1 MAATIRSDGTKQALE
16 RDGYAVVTNVLS
28 AEEIAWMRGEVIALL
43 ASKARPLYGGLCNG
57 PVPRESSDLAR
68 QLLDDTRLASHCG
81 SELPCEIH
89 VHADT
94 ISNWHTDLGPPAR
107 TDMFSGAPAWMYKIA
122 ILLQDHPNRDG
133 FSVVPGSHKEA
144 NPPCPPLHLATRAG
158 DIIVFDL
165 RIRHAGRLPNRIECL
180 FTTPLWRL
188 YQLRPRLIAETG
200 QHLFRLFQQ
209 LRHLRAP
216 AERLAIFL
224 YYARS
229 RDLPGRYVALR
240 EARPIIR

>member
-1 MAATIRSDGTKQALE
+1 
-16 RDGYAVVTNVLS
+16 
-28 AEEIAWMRGEVIALL
+28 MRGEVIALL

-144 NPPCPPLHLATRAG
+144 IRRALPCTLPPAQAILSFLTSAFGTPAG
-158 DIIVFDL
+158 SP
-165 RIRHAGRLPNRIECL
+165 PNRVSL
-180 FTTPLWRL
+180 YHALVASVPTPTPP
-188 YQLRPRLIAETG
+188 YSGNRPTPVSTVST
-200 QHLFRLFQQ
+200 
-209 LRHLRAP
+209 AP
-216 AERLAIFL
+216 APKGTR
-224 YYARS
+224 RTP
-229 RDLPGRYVALR
+229 RDLSLLR
-240 EARPIIR
+240 KVSRFTRKICGIAGARPIIR